1 MDVGRITICNCFL
14 NDWEKRNE
22 KISSK
27 NSTLIEQQHFFLNV
41 SIIEYIFRNKLKSR
55 ANEGKNHS
63 FPVIMTLFQFHAM
76 FMNSNIMY
84 K

>member
-27 NSTLIEQQHFFLNV
+27 NSTLIEQ
-41 SIIEYIFRNKLKSR
+41 
-55 ANEGKNHS
+55 
-63 FPVIMTLFQFHAM
+63 
-76 FMNSNIMY
+76 
-84 K
+84 